1 MAWDEALASAVP
13 VAAGPA
19 AVRGPERV
27 GIATRGVRQEKPT
40 EVAGPLPGR
49 RS

>member
-1 MAWDEALASAVP
+1 MAWDEALASEVP
-13 VAAGPA
+13 VAARPA

-27 GIATRGVRQEKPT
+27 GIATRGVRQKFT